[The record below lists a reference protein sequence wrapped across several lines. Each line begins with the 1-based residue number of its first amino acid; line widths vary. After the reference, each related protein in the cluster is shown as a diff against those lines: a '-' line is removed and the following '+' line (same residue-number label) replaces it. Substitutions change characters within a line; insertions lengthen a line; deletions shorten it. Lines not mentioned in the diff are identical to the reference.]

1 MDDDVERA
9 REEVIQAMERSA
21 ELYGF
26 KRSYARLYGIL
37 FFAEEPLSMD
47 ELAERSDY
55 AKSTVSTAMKAL
67 QRVHM
72 VHRRSRPGE
81 GKTAYFEAETDFWR
95 VFRELLRQEVSR
107 EIDIMTSALDS
118 AETALAAADGE
129 RAERDLRKVHK
140 LQRVYDQSRRAIDVL
155 TSAKLERVVEV
166 LGHLRDRDGE

>member
-1 MDDDVERA
+1 MDDEPDDVERA
-9 REEVIQAMERSA
+9 REEVISAMERSA

-26 KRSYARLYGIL
+26 KRSYARLYGVL

-72 VHRRSRPGE
+72 VHRRSLPGE

-95 VFRELLRQEVSR
+95 AFRELLRQEVSR
-107 EIDIMTSALDS
+107 EIEIMTRALDE
-118 AETALAAADGE
+118 AERALEAADGE
-129 RAERDLRKVHK
+129 RAERDLEKVRT
-140 LQRVYDQSRRAIDVL
+140 LQRVYDRSRQAVDVL
-155 TSAKLERVVEV
+155 TSTSLDRIVEV
-166 LGHLRDRDGE
+166 LGRLRD